1 MHIEVIKHSKKWI
14 GLTILSMTI
23 FLSMIF
29 IKGLNY
35 GIDFTG
41 GTLIQLKYDKQVTLQ
56 EVNKELD
63 EISKSQNMPQ
73 LSSTSRKVQVSPTD
87 NVVMLRTQELTE
99 QQANNVLKNLEK
111 LGKYQIQRREKVG
124 ATIGDELKSSA
135 IYALSIGGLLII
147 IYITIRYEFKFAI
160 AGILTLLH
168 DVTAAIG
175 VIALLGYEVDTPFI
189 AAILTILGYSI
200 NDTIIIYDRIRESL
214 NKKTDSEQLTF
225 GEILNKSLNQVL
237 VRSINTSVTTILALV
252 AILVFGGDSLRTF
265 TTALL
270 VGIGV
275 GTYSS
280 IFISTPLVYLFEKNR
295 DKIYKPKEKKIEVD
309 EDKILV

>member
-1 MHIEVIKHSKKWI
+1 MHIEVIKHSRKFVA
-14 GLTILSMTI
+14 LSTISFLVFLGI
-23 FLSMIF
+23 FL

-41 GTLIQLKYDKQVTLQ
+41 GNLLQLNYEKTITLN

-63 EISKSQNMPQ
+63 ELSKSIPQ
-73 LSSTSRKVQVSPTD
+73 LTSTSRKVQVS
-87 NVVMLRTQELTE
+87 
-99 QQANNVLKNLEK
+99 QADNNVIIRTTEMSDADTIKTLKGLEK
-111 LGKYQIQRREKVG
+111 LGKYKLERSEKVG
-124 ATIGDELKSSA
+124 ATIGDELKTSA
-135 IYALSIGGLLII
+135 IYALSIGGILII
-147 IYITIRYEFKFAI
+147 IYITLRYEFKFAI

-168 DVTAAIG
+168 DVTLAIG
-175 VIALLGYEVDTPFI
+175 VIAILRYEVDTPFI
-189 AAILTILGYSI
+189 AAVLTILGYSI

-214 NKKTDSEQLTF
+214 KKKSDLTF
-225 GEILNKSLNQVL
+225 GEVLNNSLNQVL
-237 VRSINTSVTTILALV
+237 VRSINTSVTTLLALV
-252 AILVFGGDSLRTF
+252 AILVFGGSSLRTF
-265 TTALL
+265 TTTLL

-295 DKIYKPKEKKIEVD
+295 DKHYEPKNNDDEKNKD

>member
-1 MHIEVIKHSKKWI
+1 MYIEVIKHSKKWVM
-14 GLTILSMTI
+14 LSTISFMV
-23 FLSMIF
+23 FLGMF
-29 IKGLNY
+29 FAKGLNY

-41 GTLIQLKYDKQVTLQ
+41 GSLIQLNYTNNITLA

-63 EISKSQNMPQ
+63 GLAIEIPQ
-73 LSSTSRKVQVSPTD
+73 LASTARKVQVSQAD
-87 NVVMLRTQELTE
+87 NNVIIRTAEMSEAQTQELLTK
-99 QQANNVLKNLEK
+99 LKDIGDYKLE
-111 LGKYQIQRREKVG
+111 RAEKVG
-124 ATIGDELKSSA
+124 ATIGQELKTSA
-135 IYALSIGGLLII
+135 IYALVIGGLLIVL
-147 IYITIRYEFKFAI
+147 YITMRYEFKFAI

-168 DVTAAIG
+168 DVTAALG

-214 NKKTDSEQLTF
+214 RKKSDMTF
-225 GEILNKSLNQVL
+225 GEVLNRSLNQVL
-237 VRSINTSVTTILALV
+237 VRSINTSVTTLLALV

-265 TTALL
+265 TTTLL

-280 IFISTPLVYLFEKNR
+280 LYISAPLVYLFEKKR
-295 DKIYKPKEKKIEVD
+295 DEKYEPKKDDDDDNSDPEEKIV
-309 EDKILV
+309 V